1 MKKLAWRFGAWSLL
15 MIGIL
20 ALPAPAQEKPEKARV
35 AVATSSMAFLV
46 PFIAK
51 DRGFYLKQGA
61 EVELIQMRPNIAV
74 AALLSGDIDYI
85 ELIGSAIRS
94 AARGLP
100 IRAISTSIK
109 SPFFSVIA
117 QNKFKSVKDLKGA
130 TIGIASIGGTSHIST
145 RLTLKEFGLDP
156 EKDVKLIAIGDEKL
170 IYDAFKIGRT
180 EAVVLAPPYSIQL
193 KREGFPVLAN
203 TAQYVTIPF
212 SGLGTTLDRIK
223 SNRAQIKKLLKAE
236 IEALRYLRD
245 NPAGTVEVIRKRFS
259 MDKTAR
265 ESYDVV
271 VDAFSRDGR
280 VPLDGVDILLQIEK
294 DQKLIPTTVTPKMV
308 VDASLVEEALK
319 ELGGPG
325 GVTQHCGI
333 GSRVESVTPNEQ
345 IKKCNRWES
354 PPEPG
359 TVKANAG
366 PNHQCRNDTKPKK
379 ML

>member
-130 TIGIASIGGTSHIST
+130 TIGIASIGGTNHIST

-180 EAVVLAPPYSIQL
+180 DAVVLAPPYSIQL
-193 KREGFPVLAN
+193 KREGFPILAN

-259 MDKTAR
+259 MDDKTAR

-280 VPLDGVDILLQIEK
+280 IPLDGVDILLQIEK
-294 DQKLIPTTVTPKMV
+294 DQKLIPTTVTPQMV
-308 VDASLVEEALK
+308 VDASLVEETLK
-319 ELGGPG
+319 EMGG
-325 GVTQHCGI
+325 
-333 GSRVESVTPNEQ
+333 
-345 IKKCNRWES
+345 K
-354 PPEPG
+354 
-359 TVKANAG
+359 
-366 PNHQCRNDTKPKK
+366 
-379 ML
+379 

>member
-1 MKKLAWRFGAWSLL
+1 MKKLAGRFGAWSLL

-20 ALPAPAQEKPEKARV
+20 ALPAPAQEKPEKVRV

-51 DRGFYLKQGA
+51 DRGFYLKQGV

-117 QNKFKSVKDLKGA
+117 QNKFKSVRDLKGA
-130 TIGIASIGGTSHIST
+130 TIGIASIGGTNHIST

-180 EAVVLAPPYSIQL
+180 DAVVLAPPYSIQL
-193 KREGFPVLAN
+193 KREGFPILAN

-259 MDKTAR
+259 MDDKTAR

-280 VPLDGVDILLQIEK
+280 IPLDGVDILLQIEK
-294 DQKLIPTTVTPKMV
+294 DQKLIPTTVTPQMV
-308 VDASLVEEALK
+308 VDASLVEETLK
-319 ELGGPG
+319 EMGG
-325 GVTQHCGI
+325 
-333 GSRVESVTPNEQ
+333 
-345 IKKCNRWES
+345 K
-354 PPEPG
+354 
-359 TVKANAG
+359 
-366 PNHQCRNDTKPKK
+366 
-379 ML
+379 

>member
-20 ALPAPAQEKPEKARV
+20 ALPAPAQEKPEKVRV

-130 TIGIASIGGTSHIST
+130 TIGIASIGGTNHIST

-193 KREGFPVLAN
+193 KREGFPILAN

-259 MDKTAR
+259 MDDKTAR

-280 VPLDGVDILLQIEK
+280 IPLDGVDILLQIEK
-294 DQKLIPTTVTPKMV
+294 DQKLIPITVTPQMV
-308 VDASLVEEALK
+308 VDASLVEETLK
-319 ELGGPG
+319 EMGG
-325 GVTQHCGI
+325 
-333 GSRVESVTPNEQ
+333 
-345 IKKCNRWES
+345 K
-354 PPEPG
+354 
-359 TVKANAG
+359 
-366 PNHQCRNDTKPKK
+366 
-379 ML
+379 

>member
-1 MKKLAWRFGAWSLL
+1 MKKLAWRFGAWSVL

-130 TIGIASIGGTSHIST
+130 TIGIASIGGTNHIST

-193 KREGFPVLAN
+193 KREGFPILAN

-259 MDKTAR
+259 MDDKTAR

-294 DQKLIPTTVTPKMV
+294 DQKLIPATVTPQMV
-308 VDASLVEEALK
+308 VEQSLVEEALK
-319 ELGGPG
+319 EMGG
-325 GVTQHCGI
+325 
-333 GSRVESVTPNEQ
+333 
-345 IKKCNRWES
+345 K
-354 PPEPG
+354 
-359 TVKANAG
+359 
-366 PNHQCRNDTKPKK
+366 
-379 ML
+379 

>member
-1 MKKLAWRFGAWSLL
+1 MKKLAGRFGAWSLL
-15 MIGIL
+15 MLGIL
-20 ALPAPAQEKPEKARV
+20 ALPAPAQEKPEKVRV

-109 SPFFSVIA
+109 SPFFSIIA

-130 TIGIASIGGTSHIST
+130 TIGIASIGGTNHIST

-180 EAVVLAPPYSIQL
+180 DAVVLAPPYSIQL
-193 KREGFPVLAN
+193 KREGFPILAN

-259 MDKTAR
+259 MDDKTAR

-319 ELGGPG
+319 ELGG
-325 GVTQHCGI
+325 
-333 GSRVESVTPNEQ
+333 
-345 IKKCNRWES
+345 K
-354 PPEPG
+354 
-359 TVKANAG
+359 
-366 PNHQCRNDTKPKK
+366 
-379 ML
+379 

>member
-130 TIGIASIGGTSHIST
+130 TIGIASIGGTNHIST

-180 EAVVLAPPYSIQL
+180 DAVVLAPPYSIQL
-193 KREGFPVLAN
+193 KREGFPILAN

-259 MDKTAR
+259 MDDKTAR

-294 DQKLIPTTVTPKMV
+294 DQKLIPTTITPQLV
-308 VDASLVEEALK
+308 VDASLVEETLK
-319 ELGGPG
+319 EMGG
-325 GVTQHCGI
+325 
-333 GSRVESVTPNEQ
+333 
-345 IKKCNRWES
+345 K
-354 PPEPG
+354 
-359 TVKANAG
+359 
-366 PNHQCRNDTKPKK
+366 
-379 ML
+379 

>member
-1 MKKLAWRFGAWSLL
+1 MKKLAGRFGAWSLL

-130 TIGIASIGGTSHIST
+130 TIGIASIGGTNHIST

-180 EAVVLAPPYSIQL
+180 DAVVLAPPYSIQL
-193 KREGFPVLAN
+193 KREGFPILAN

-259 MDKTAR
+259 MDDKTAR

-280 VPLDGVDILLQIEK
+280 IPLDGVDILLQIEK
-294 DQKLIPTTVTPKMV
+294 DQKLIPPTVTPQMV

-319 ELGGPG
+319 ELG
-325 GVTQHCGI
+325 
-333 GSRVESVTPNEQ
+333 R
-345 IKKCNRWES
+345 
-354 PPEPG
+354 
-359 TVKANAG
+359 
-366 PNHQCRNDTKPKK
+366 
-379 ML
+379 

>member
-109 SPFFSVIA
+109 SPFFSIIA

-130 TIGIASIGGTSHIST
+130 TIGIASIGGTNHIST

-193 KREGFPVLAN
+193 KREGFPILAN

-259 MDKTAR
+259 MDDKTAR

-280 VPLDGVDILLQIEK
+280 IPLDGVDILLQIEK
-294 DQKLIPTTVTPKMV
+294 DQKLIPTTVTPQMV
-308 VDASLVEEALK
+308 VDASLVEETLK
-319 ELGGPG
+319 EMGG
-325 GVTQHCGI
+325 
-333 GSRVESVTPNEQ
+333 
-345 IKKCNRWES
+345 K
-354 PPEPG
+354 
-359 TVKANAG
+359 
-366 PNHQCRNDTKPKK
+366 
-379 ML
+379 

>member
-1 MKKLAWRFGAWSLL
+1 MKKIAGRFGAWSLL

-130 TIGIASIGGTSHIST
+130 TIGIASIGGTNHIST

-180 EAVVLAPPYSIQL
+180 DAVVLAPPYSIQL
-193 KREGFPVLAN
+193 KREGFPILAN

-259 MDKTAR
+259 MDDKTAQ

-319 ELGGPG
+319 ELGG
-325 GVTQHCGI
+325 
-333 GSRVESVTPNEQ
+333 
-345 IKKCNRWES
+345 K
-354 PPEPG
+354 
-359 TVKANAG
+359 
-366 PNHQCRNDTKPKK
+366 
-379 ML
+379 